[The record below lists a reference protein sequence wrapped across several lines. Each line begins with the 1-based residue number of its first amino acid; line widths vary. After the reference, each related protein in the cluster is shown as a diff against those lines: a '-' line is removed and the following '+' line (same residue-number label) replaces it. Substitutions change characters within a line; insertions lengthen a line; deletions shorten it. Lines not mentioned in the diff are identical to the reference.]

1 MKSLVFADYAVIAVF
16 FAVML
21 GVGFYYSRRS
31 KSSDQFFGNDKS
43 VPWWLSGVSFYMN
56 SFSALAFVMYSALA
70 YKFGWVPVTISW
82 LSVPA
87 VLLGAW
93 FLAVRWRRAAKGS
106 PIDYIATRYTPKMCS
121 FLAIL
126 GLPMQLLDNA
136 LKLLAIG
143 TVVGVGMGFPLFW
156 SICISGLIIVAY
168 TFLGGLKATL
178 TCDFIQFLVI
188 LSIVFALPVLCLER
202 LSAMAPASDG
212 SVLAG
217 LPGLVHGFQV
227 FLDRVPAD
235 FFNFTAGQYTWVYL
249 LVFFCCVGSTL
260 STNWSLVQRY
270 YSTRS
275 EGDAKKMAYLVASL
289 LFLGPPLFFFP
300 AMAAR
305 VFLPPIAEADLN
317 GVYAILCRE
326 VLPAGM
332 MGMVIAAM
340 FSATMS
346 SLAGNF
352 NAAAAVIVNEIYL
365 KFFPPKLSFPT
376 EQFPDS
382 SSRHCEATRSV
393 AVAISSGSAPR
404 PCGKPESSSSLLPAR
419 IATVLVGLGVIG
431 LTFVMQY
438 AQGADDLFNLSNK
451 VFGVFLPP
459 IAIPMLCGIFIKCF
473 SQRSGLV
480 GLVGG
485 IAVGLTLFICGAFYP
500 FLREMVWIFP
510 STSVATVLF
519 LVLGTVLFPDTP
531 SARTQVENFFRQLST
546 PK

>member
-1 MKSLVFADYAVIAVF
+1 MRGGSLAFADYAVIAAF

-21 GVGFYYSRRS
+21 GVGVYYSRRS

-43 VPWWLSGVSFYMN
+43 IPWWLSGVSFYMN

-70 YKFGWVPVTISW
+70 YKFGWVPVTVSW

-106 PIDYIATRYTPKMCS
+106 PIDYIAERYTPAMCRT
-121 FLAIL
+121 LAIL

-156 SICISGLIIVAY
+156 SICISGVIIVLY

-188 LSIVFALPVLCLER
+188 LAVVLTLPFLCLGR
-202 LSAMAPASDG
+202 LASVDG
-212 SVLAG
+212 GA
-217 LPGLVHGFQV
+217 GLVHGFQV
-227 FLDRVPAD
+227 FVDRVPAG
-235 FFNFTAGQYTWVYL
+235 FFAFTAGKYTWVYM

-270 YSTRS
+270 YSTKS
-275 EGDAKKMAYLVASL
+275 ERDAKKMAYLVAAL
-289 LFLGPPLFFFP
+289 LFLGPPVFFFP

-305 VFLPPIAEADLN
+305 VFLPGIPEAEMN

-326 VLPAGM
+326 VLPVGM
-332 MGMVIAAM
+332 IGMVIAAM

-352 NAAAAVIVNEIYL
+352 NAAAAVVTNELYL
-365 KFFPPKLSFPT
+365 TFAKRPSA
-376 EQFPDS
+376 S
-382 SSRHCEATRSV
+382 SKMVAARLATV
-393 AVAISSGSAPR
+393 AVG
-404 PCGKPESSSSLLPAR
+404 G
-419 IATVLVGLGVIG
+419 LVVA

-459 IAIPMLCGIFIKCF
+459 IAIPMLCGVFVRGF
-473 SQRSGLV
+473 SKRSGLC

-485 IAVGLTLFICGAFYP
+485 IVVGLAIFAAGALP
-500 FLREMVWIFP
+500 SLAHLREMVWIFP
-510 STSVATVLF
+510 ATSAATVLF
-519 LVLGTVLFPDTP
+519 LALGTRLFRDTP
-531 SARTQVENFFRQLST
+531 TERAQVEAFMARCST
-546 PK
+546 PQG

>member
-1 MKSLVFADYAVIAVF
+1 MTGTLAVLDYAVIAAF
-16 FAVML
+16 FAVMI
-21 GVGFYYSRRS
+21 GVGVYYSGRS
-31 KSSDQFFGNDKS
+31 KSSDQFFGNDKT

-70 YKFGWVPVTISW
+70 YKYGWLPVTVSW

-87 VLLGAW
+87 VLLGAG

-106 PIDYIATRYTPKMCS
+106 PIDYIAERYTPSMCRT
-121 FLAIL
+121 LAIL

-156 SICISGLIIVAY
+156 SICISGVIIVLY

-188 LSIVFALPVLCLER
+188 LAVVFALPPLCLER
-202 LSAMAPASDG
+202 VG
-212 SVLAG
+212 GFAG
-217 LPGLVHGFQV
+217 FIENTPPG
-227 FLDRVPAD
+227 
-235 FFNFTAGQYTWVYL
+235 FFDFTAGKYTWVYM

-270 YSTRS
+270 YSTKS
-275 EGDAKKMAYLVASL
+275 EKDAKKMAYLVAVL

-305 VFLPPIAEADLN
+305 VFMPGIPEDQMN
-317 GVYAILCRE
+317 GVYALVCRE

-332 MGMVIAAM
+332 IGMVIAAM

-352 NAAAAVIVNEIYL
+352 NAAAAVLTNELRL
-365 KFFPPKLSFPT
+365 KG
-376 EQFPDS
+376 
-382 SSRHCEATRSV
+382 V
-393 AVAISSGSAPR
+393 AWARVMTIAVGGAVVA
-404 PCGKPESSSSLLPAR
+404 
-419 IATVLVGLGVIG
+419 

-459 IAIPMLCGIFIKCF
+459 VAIPMLCGIFVRRF
-473 SQRSGLV
+473 SKRSGLA

-485 IAVGLTLFICGAFYP
+485 VAVGLAAFVAGAKPELAY
-500 FLREMVWIFP
+500 LREMVWIFP
-510 STSVATVLF
+510 ATAVATVLF
-519 LVLGTVLFPDTP
+519 LALGTWLFPDSADERSSVDAFMDKL
-531 SARTQVENFFRQLST
+531 SARNQTIKQS
-546 PK
+546 

>member
-1 MKSLVFADYAVIAVF
+1 MMNTGLAFADYAVIAAF

-21 GVGFYYSRRS
+21 GVGAYYSRRS
-31 KSSDQFFGNDKS
+31 KTSDQFFGNDKT

-70 YKFGWVPVTISW
+70 YKFGWVPVTVSW

-106 PIDYIATRYTPKMCS
+106 PIDYITERYTPAMCRT
-121 FLAIL
+121 LAIL

-156 SICISGLIIVAY
+156 SICISGVIIVLY

-188 LSIVFALPVLCLER
+188 LAVVFTLPPLCLER
-202 LSAMAPASDG
+202 VGGFSAFIDQVPT
-212 SVLAG
+212 
-217 LPGLVHGFQV
+217 GF
-227 FLDRVPAD
+227 FD
-235 FFNFTAGQYTWVYL
+235 FTAGKYTWTYM
-249 LVFFCCVGSTL
+249 LVFLCCVGSTL

-275 EGDAKKMAYLVASL
+275 ERDSKKMAYLVAAL
-289 LFLGPPLFFFP
+289 LFVGPPIFFFP

-305 VFLPPIAEADLN
+305 VFMPAIPESQMN
-317 GVYAILCRE
+317 GVYALVCRE
-326 VLPAGM
+326 VLPTGM
-332 MGMVIAAM
+332 IGMVIAAM

-352 NAAAAVIVNEIYL
+352 NAAAAVVTNELYL
-365 KFFPPKLSFPT
+365 KFVKNPS
-376 EQFPDS
+376 
-382 SSRHCEATRSV
+382 ATAKMIAARV
-393 AVAISSGSAPR
+393 ATVAIG
-404 PCGKPESSSSLLPAR
+404 G
-419 IATVLVGLGVIG
+419 LVVT

-459 IAIPMLCGIFIKCF
+459 IAIPMLCGIMVKRF
-473 SQRSGLV
+473 SKRSGLV

-485 IAVGLTLFICGAFYP
+485 IIVGLTLFCLGAKPELAYW
-500 FLREMVWIFP
+500 REMVWIFP
-510 STSVATVLF
+510 ATSLATILF
-519 LVLGTVLFPDTP
+519 LVLGTWKFPDNTEER
-531 SARTQVENFFRQLST
+531 AGVEAFFKQINT
-546 PK
+546 EQK

>member
-1 MKSLVFADYAVIAVF
+1 MKGLGVADYVVVAAF
-16 FAVML
+16 FAVMI
-21 GVGFYYSRRS
+21 GVGVYFSRKS
-31 KSSDQFFGNDKS
+31 KSSEQFFGGDKS
-43 VPWWLSGVSFYMN
+43 IPWWLSGISFYMN

-70 YKFGWVPVTISW
+70 YKFGWVPVTVSW

-121 FLAIL
+121 TLAVL

-156 SICISGLIIVAY
+156 AICISGVIIVLY

-188 LSIVFALPVLCLER
+188 LVVVFALPPLCLGK
-202 LSAMAPASDG
+202 LAALDG
-212 SVLAG
+212 GSGFA
-217 LPGLVHGFQV
+217 HGFQV
-227 FLDRVPAD
+227 FLDKVPD
-235 FFNFTAGQYTWVYL
+235 GFFNFTNGQYGWIYMI
-249 LVFFCCVGSTL
+249 VFFCCVGSTL

-270 YSTRS
+270 YSTKS
-275 EGDAKKMAYLVASL
+275 EKDAKKMAYLVATL
-289 LFLGPPLFFFP
+289 LFVGPPLFFFP

-305 VFLPPIAEADLN
+305 VFMPELDLN
-317 GVYAILCRE
+317 DANAMNAVYATLCKT
-326 VLPAGM
+326 VLPTGM
-332 MGMVIAAM
+332 IGMVIAAM

-352 NAAAAVIVNEIYL
+352 NAAAAVMVNELYL
-365 KFFPPKLSFPT
+365 RIDKA
-376 EQFPDS
+376 
-382 SSRHCEATRSV
+382 ATAARRMV
-393 AVAISSGSAPR
+393 A
-404 PCGKPESSSSLLPAR
+404 AR
-419 IATVLVGLGVIG
+419 VATVLVGAGVVA

-459 IAIPMLCGIFIKCF
+459 IAIPMLCGVFVKSF
-473 SQRSGLV
+473 SKRAGMT

-485 IAVGLTLFICGAFYP
+485 IAVGLALFVAGGCNP

-510 STSVATVLF
+510 LTAISTIAF
-519 LVLGTVLFPDTP
+519 LAIGTVVFPDSP
-531 SARTQVENFFRQLST
+531 EEREEVESFFRQITT
-546 PK
+546 PEAATKPDKA

>member
-1 MKSLVFADYAVIAVF
+1 MDYAVIAAF
-16 FAVML
+16 FAVMI
-21 GVGFYYSRRS
+21 GVGVYYSRKS
-31 KSSDQFFGNDKS
+31 KSSDQFFGNDKT

-70 YKFGWVPVTISW
+70 YKFGWVPVTVSW

-106 PIDYIATRYTPKMCS
+106 PIDYIAERYTPSMCRT
-121 FLAIL
+121 LAIL

-156 SICISGLIIVAY
+156 SICISGVIIVLY

-188 LSIVFALPVLCLER
+188 LAVVFTLPPLCLER
-202 LSAMAPASDG
+202 VGGLSNFIDK
-212 SVLAG
+212 
-217 LPGLVHGFQV
+217 
-227 FLDRVPAD
+227 VPAGFFD
-235 FFNFTAGQYTWVYL
+235 FTNGKYTWVYM

-270 YSTRS
+270 YSTKS
-275 EGDAKKMAYLVASL
+275 EKDAKKMAYLVAVL

-305 VFLPPIAEADLN
+305 VFMPGIPEDQMN
-317 GVYAILCRE
+317 GVYALVCRE
-326 VLPAGM
+326 VLPVGM
-332 MGMVIAAM
+332 IGMVIAAM

-352 NAAAAVIVNEIYL
+352 NAAAAVMVNELYL
-365 KFFPPKLSFPT
+365 KFAKAP
-376 EQFPDS
+376 
-382 SSRHCEATRSV
+382 SV
-393 AVAISSGSAPR
+393 KAKMIA
-404 PCGKPESSSSLLPAR
+404 AR
-419 IATVLVGLGVIG
+419 LATVLVGGLVVA

-459 IAIPMLCGIFIKCF
+459 IAIPMLCGIFVRRF
-473 SQRSGLV
+473 SKHSGLV

-485 IAVGLTLFICGAFYP
+485 IAVGLVLFVLGAKPELAY
-500 FLREMVWIFP
+500 LREMVWIFP
-510 STSVATVLF
+510 ATALATVVF
-519 LVLGTVLFPDTP
+519 LVLGTVLFPDRADER
-531 SARTQVENFFRQLST
+531 SSVDAFMDKLSDRNQT
-546 PK
+546 IKQS

>member
-1 MKSLVFADYAVIAVF
+1 MMI
-16 FAVML
+16 
-21 GVGFYYSRRS
+21 GVGVYYSRKS
-31 KSSDQFFGNDKS
+31 TSSDQFFGNDKS

-70 YKFGWVPVTISW
+70 YKFGWVPVTVSW

-106 PIDYIATRYTPKMCS
+106 PIDYIATRYTPTMCRT
-121 FLAIL
+121 LAWL

-156 SICISGLIIVAY
+156 SICISGLIIVLY

-188 LSIVFALPVLCLER
+188 LIVVFALPPLCLQR
-202 LSAMAPASDG
+202 LAAYGAAGATPPSGLAALVDG
-212 SVLAG
+212 
-217 LPGLVHGFQV
+217 FRY
-227 FLDRVPAD
+227 FLDNVPD
-235 FFNFTAGQYTWVYL
+235 GFFNFTNGKYTGVYM

-270 YSTRS
+270 YSTKS
-275 EGDAKKMAYLVASL
+275 EKDAQKMAYLVAAL
-289 LFLGPPLFFFP
+289 LFIGPPVFFFP

-305 VFLPPIAEADLN
+305 LFLSPIPESEMN

-326 VLPAGM
+326 VLPTGM
-332 MGMVIAAM
+332 IGMVIAAM

-352 NAAAAVIVNEIYL
+352 NAAAAVITDAL
-365 KFFPPKLSFPT
+365 GRKSMLAA
-376 EQFPDS
+376 
-382 SSRHCEATRSV
+382 RLATIFVGGLVV
-393 AVAISSGSAPR
+393 A
-404 PCGKPESSSSLLPAR
+404 
-419 IATVLVGLGVIG
+419 

-459 IAIPMLCGIFIKCF
+459 IAIPMLCGIFARGF
-473 SQRSGLV
+473 SRRSGMC

-485 IAVGLTLFICGAFYP
+485 ISVGLAIFVVGAKPEFAY
-500 FLREMVWIFP
+500 LREMTWIFP
-510 STSVATVLF
+510 ITASATLLSLLLGSLF
-519 LVLGTVLFPDTP
+519 LKDSASERETVE
-531 SARTQVENFFRQLST
+531 AFFRQIET
-546 PK
+546 GAR

>member
-1 MKSLVFADYAVIAVF
+1 MEKSLAVCDYAVIAVF
-16 FAVML
+16 FAVMV
-21 GVGFYYSRRS
+21 GVGVFYSRRS
-31 KSSDQFFGNDKS
+31 KSSDQFFGNDKT

-70 YKFGWVPVTISW
+70 YKFGWVPVTVSW

-106 PIDYIATRYTPKMCS
+106 PIDYIASRYTPGMCRT
-121 FLAIL
+121 LAIL

-156 SICISGLIIVAY
+156 SICISGLIIVLY

-188 LSIVFALPVLCLER
+188 LAVVFALPPLCLEK
-202 LSAMAPASDG
+202 LAAVDG
-212 SVLAG
+212 GTGLA
-217 LPGLVHGFQV
+217 HGFQV
-227 FLDRVPAD
+227 FIDKVPTG
-235 FFNFTAGQYTWVYL
+235 FFHFTNGQYTGIYM

-270 YSTRS
+270 YSTKS
-275 EGDAKKMAYLVASL
+275 ERDARKMAYLVATL
-289 LFLGPPLFFFP
+289 LFVGPPLFFFP

-305 VFLPPIAEADLN
+305 VFLPALDVNSPEAMN
-317 GVYAILCRE
+317 AVYATLCRA

-332 MGMVIAAM
+332 IGMVIAAM

-352 NAAAAVIVNEIYL
+352 NAAAAVMVNELYL
-365 KFFPPKLSFPT
+365 KVKKA
-376 EQFPDS
+376 
-382 SSRHCEATRSV
+382 ATPVERMFAARV
-393 AVAISSGSAPR
+393 ATIV
-404 PCGKPESSSSLLPAR
+404 
-419 IATVLVGLGVIG
+419 VGAGVVG
-431 LTFVMQY
+431 LTFVVQY

-459 IAIPMLCGIFIKCF
+459 IAIPMLAGIF
-473 SQRSGLV
+473 SRRLSRRSGLCA
-480 GLVGG
+480 LVGG
-485 IAVGLTLFICGAFYP
+485 IVVGLVLFTLGAWHP

-510 STSVATVLF
+510 ATAGATILF
-519 LVLGTVLFPDTP
+519 LVLGTVIFPDTP
-531 SARTQVENFFRQLST
+531 DERKEIEAWVDGLSGL
-546 PK
+546 PFKEKI

>member
-1 MKSLVFADYAVIAVF
+1 MKGLGFADYAVVAAF
-16 FAVML
+16 FAVMI
-21 GVGFYYSRRS
+21 GVGVYFSRKS
-31 KSSDQFFGNDKS
+31 KSSEQFFGGDKS

-70 YKFGWVPVTISW
+70 YKFGWVPVTVSW

-121 FLAIL
+121 TLAVL

-156 SICISGLIIVAY
+156 AICISGVIIVLY

-178 TCDFIQFLVI
+178 TCDFIQFVVI
-188 LSIVFALPVLCLER
+188 LVVVFALPPLCLQK
-202 LSAMAPASDG
+202 LSALAPAADG
-212 SVLAG
+212 TTVTGFA
-217 LPGLVHGFQV
+217 GLVHGFQV
-227 FLDRVPAD
+227 FLDKVPD
-235 FFNFTAGQYTWVYL
+235 GFFNFTNGQYGWIYMA
-249 LVFFCCVGSTL
+249 VFFCCVGSTL

-270 YSTRS
+270 YSTKS
-275 EGDAKKMAYLVASL
+275 EKDAKKMAYLVAAL
-289 LFLGPPLFFFP
+289 LFIGPPLFFFP

-305 VFLPPIAEADLN
+305 VFMPELDLN
-317 GVYAILCRE
+317 DANAMNAVYATLCKT
-326 VLPAGM
+326 VLPTGM
-332 MGMVIAAM
+332 IGMVIAAM

-352 NAAAAVIVNEIYL
+352 NAAAAVMVNELYL
-365 KFFPPKLSFPT
+365 RIDKA
-376 EQFPDS
+376 
-382 SSRHCEATRSV
+382 ATAARRMV
-393 AVAISSGSAPR
+393 A
-404 PCGKPESSSSLLPAR
+404 AR
-419 IATVLVGLGVIG
+419 VATVIVGAGVVA

-459 IAIPMLCGIFIKCF
+459 IAIPMLCGVFVKNF
-473 SQRSGLV
+473 SKRSGMT

-485 IAVGLTLFICGAFYP
+485 IVVGLAIFVAGAWHP

-510 STSVATVLF
+510 LTAFATIVF
-519 LVLGTVLFPDTP
+519 LALGTLLFPDRP
-531 SARTQVENFFRQLST
+531 EEREEVESFFRQITT
-546 PK
+546 PAK

>member
-1 MKSLVFADYAVIAVF
+1 MTKGLAFLDYAVIAAF
-16 FAVML
+16 FAVMI
-21 GVGFYYSRRS
+21 GVGVFYSRKS
-31 KSSDQFFGNDKS
+31 KSSDQFFGNDKT

-70 YKFGWVPVTISW
+70 YKFGWVPVTVSW

-106 PIDYIATRYTPKMCS
+106 PIDYIAERYTPSMCRT
-121 FLAIL
+121 LAIL

-156 SICISGLIIVAY
+156 SICISGVIIVLY

-188 LSIVFALPVLCLER
+188 LVVIFALPPLCLGK
-202 LSAMAPASDG
+202 LAAVDGGTGMA
-212 SVLAG
+212 
-217 LPGLVHGFQV
+217 HGFEV
-227 FLDRVPAD
+227 FLAKVPTG
-235 FFNFTAGQYTWVYL
+235 FFDFTAGKYTWVYM

-270 YSTRS
+270 YSTKS
-275 EGDAKKMAYLVASL
+275 EKDAKKMAYLVATL
-289 LFLGPPLFFFP
+289 LFVGPPIFFFP

-305 VFLPPIAEADLN
+305 VFLPAIPETEMN

-326 VLPAGM
+326 VLPVGM
-332 MGMVIAAM
+332 IGMVIAAM

-352 NAAAAVIVNEIYL
+352 NAAAAVITNAL
-365 KFFPPKLSFPT
+365 KMKSMF
-376 EQFPDS
+376 
-382 SSRHCEATRSV
+382 A
-393 AVAISSGSAPR
+393 
-404 PCGKPESSSSLLPAR
+404 AR
-419 IATVLVGLGVIG
+419 VATVVVGGLVVA

-459 IAIPMLCGIFIKCF
+459 IAIPMLCGIFVRKF
-473 SQRSGLV
+473 SKRSGLM

-485 IAVGLTLFICGAFYP
+485 IAVGLAIFIAGAKP
-500 FLREMVWIFP
+500 ELAHLREMIWIFP
-510 STSVATVLF
+510 ATALATFLF
-519 LVLGTVLFPDTP
+519 LVLGTVIFPD
-531 SARTQVENFFRQLST
+531 RTGERQAVDAFMDRIANGN
-546 PK
+546 

>member
-1 MKSLVFADYAVIAVF
+1 MDTSLAFADYVVIAAF
-16 FAVML
+16 FAVMI
-21 GVGFYYSRRS
+21 GVGVFYSRRS
-31 KSSDQFFGNDKS
+31 RSSDQFFGNDKT

-70 YKFGWVPVTISW
+70 YKFGWVPVTVSW

-106 PIDYIATRYTPKMCS
+106 PIDYIAERYTPGMCRT
-121 FLAIL
+121 LAIL

-156 SICISGLIIVAY
+156 SICISGVIIVLY

-188 LSIVFALPVLCLER
+188 LAVVFTLPFMCLGR
-202 LSAMAPASDG
+202 VGGLSGFIDKAP
-212 SVLAG
+212 
-217 LPGLVHGFQV
+217 PG
-227 FLDRVPAD
+227 
-235 FFNFTAGQYTWVYL
+235 FFDFTAGKYTWVYM

-270 YSTRS
+270 YSTKS
-275 EGDAKKMAYLVASL
+275 EKDAKKMAYLVAAL
-289 LFLGPPLFFFP
+289 LFLGPPIFFFP

-305 VFLPPIAEADLN
+305 VFLPGIPEEQMN
-317 GVYAILCRE
+317 GVYALVCRE
-326 VLPAGM
+326 VLPVGM
-332 MGMVIAAM
+332 IGMVIAAM

-352 NAAAAVIVNEIYL
+352 NAAAAVLTNELRL
-365 KFFPPKLSFPT
+365 KGM
-376 EQFPDS
+376 
-382 SSRHCEATRSV
+382 V
-393 AVAISSGSAPR
+393 W
-404 PCGKPESSSSLLPAR
+404 AR
-419 IATVLVGLGVIG
+419 VMTILVGGAVIA

-438 AQGADDLFNLSNK
+438 AQGADDLFNVSNK

-459 IAIPMLCGIFIKCF
+459 IAIPMLCGIFVRRF
-473 SQRSGLV
+473 SKRSGLM

-485 IAVGLTLFICGAFYP
+485 IAVGLAIFIVGAKPELAY
-500 FLREMVWIFP
+500 LREMVWIFP
-510 STSVATVLF
+510 MTAVATVLF
-519 LVLGTVLFPDTP
+519 LVLGTLFFPDTADERKEIEKWMDTLT
-531 SARTQVENFFRQLST
+531 SR
-546 PK
+546 

>member
-1 MKSLVFADYAVIAVF
+1 MRTGLAVLDYAVIAAF

-21 GVGFYYSRRS
+21 GVGVFYSRRS
-31 KSSDQFFGNDKS
+31 KSSDQFFGNDKT

-70 YKFGWVPVTISW
+70 YKFGWVPVTVSW

-106 PIDYIATRYTPKMCS
+106 PIDYIAERYTPEMCRT
-121 FLAIL
+121 LAVL

-136 LKLLAIG
+136 MKLLAIG

-156 SICISGLIIVAY
+156 SICVSGVIIVLY

-188 LSIVFALPVLCLER
+188 LAVVFALPPLCL
-202 LSAMAPASDG
+202 G
-212 SVLAG
+212 KLAG
-217 LPGLVHGFQV
+217 LDGGTGLVHGLQV
-227 FLDRVPAD
+227 FVEKVPSG
-235 FFNFTAGQYTWVYL
+235 FFDFTAGKYTWVYM

-270 YSTRS
+270 YATKS
-275 EGDAKKMAYLVASL
+275 EKDARKMAYLVAAL
-289 LFLGPPLFFFP
+289 LFIGPPLFFFP

-305 VFLPPIAEADLN
+305 VFLPGIPEDQMN
-317 GVYAILCRE
+317 GVYALVCRE

-332 MGMVIAAM
+332 IGMVIAAM

-352 NAAAAVIVNEIYL
+352 NAAAAVVTNELYL
-365 KFFPPKLSFPT
+365 KIAGNPS
-376 EQFPDS
+376 
-382 SSRHCEATRSV
+382 
-393 AVAISSGSAPR
+393 PR
-404 PCGKPESSSSLLPAR
+404 AKMLAAR
-419 IATVLVGLGVIG
+419 TATVLVGGLVVA

-459 IAIPMLCGIFIKCF
+459 IAIPMLCGVFVRRF
-473 SQRSGLV
+473 SRRSGLM

-485 IAVGLTLFICGAFYP
+485 IAVGLAVFVIGAKP
-500 FLREMVWIFP
+500 ELACLREMVWIFP
-510 STSVATVLF
+510 MTAVATVAF
-519 LVLGTVLFPDTP
+519 LILGTRLFPDAP
-531 SARTQVENFFRQLST
+531 ADRAAVDAFMDRLSAKS
-546 PK
+546 

>member
-1 MKSLVFADYAVIAVF
+1 MKGLVFADYAVIAVF

-21 GVGFYYSRRS
+21 GVGVYYSRAA
-31 KSSDQFFGNDKS
+31 KSSDQFFGNDKTI
-43 VPWWLSGVSFYMN
+43 PWWLSGVSFYMN

-70 YKFGWVPVTISW
+70 YKFGWVPVTVSW

-121 FLAIL
+121 TLAVL

-156 SICISGLIIVAY
+156 SICISGVIIVAY

-188 LSIVFALPVLCLER
+188 LAVVFALPPLCLQK
-202 LSAMAPASDG
+202 LAAVDG
-212 SVLAG
+212 G
-217 LPGLVHGFQV
+217 TGLVHGFSV
-227 FLDRVPAD
+227 FLDKVPD
-235 FFNFTAGQYTWVYL
+235 GFFNFTNGQYGWIYM

-270 YSTRS
+270 YSTKS
-275 EGDAKKMAYLVASL
+275 EKDAKKMAYLVATL
-289 LFLGPPLFFFP
+289 LFVGPPLFFFP

-305 VFLPPIAEADLN
+305 VFMPELDVNNAAQMN
-317 GVYAILCRE
+317 AVYATLCKT

-332 MGMVIAAM
+332 IGMVIAAM

-352 NAAAAVIVNEIYL
+352 NAAAAVMVNEIYL
-365 KFFPPKLSFPT
+365 KIDRAASAA
-376 EQFPDS
+376 
-382 SSRHCEATRSV
+382 RRMV
-393 AVAISSGSAPR
+393 A
-404 PCGKPESSSSLLPAR
+404 AR
-419 IATVLVGLGVIG
+419 VATVLVGAGVVA

-459 IAIPMLCGIFIKCF
+459 IAIPMLCGVFVKRF
-473 SQRSGLV
+473 SKRAGMA

-485 IAVGLTLFICGAFYP
+485 IVVGLTLFVVGAWHP

-510 STSVATVLF
+510 ATAIATVLF
-519 LVLGTVLFPDTP
+519 LVIGTLVFPDLP
-531 SARTQVENFFRQLST
+531 EERREVEEFFRQLTT
-546 PK
+546 PEASAR

>member
-1 MKSLVFADYAVIAVF
+1 MKSLAFLDYAVIAAF
-16 FAVML
+16 FAVMI
-21 GVGFYYSRRS
+21 GVGVYYSRKS
-31 KSSDQFFGNDKS
+31 KSSDQFFGNDKT

-70 YKFGWVPVTISW
+70 YKFGWVPVTVSW

-106 PIDYIATRYTPKMCS
+106 PIDYIAERYTPGMCRT
-121 FLAIL
+121 LAIL

-156 SICISGLIIVAY
+156 SICISGVIIVLY

-188 LSIVFALPVLCLER
+188 LVVIFTLPPLCLEK
-202 LSAMAPASDG
+202 LAAVSGGGQNMIDG
-212 SVLAG
+212 
-217 LPGLVHGFQV
+217 FRV
-227 FLDRVPAD
+227 FLDRVPAG
-235 FFNFTAGQYTWVYL
+235 FFDFTAGKYTWVYM

-270 YSTRS
+270 YSTKS
-275 EGDAKKMAYLVASL
+275 EKDAKKMAYLVAAL
-289 LFLGPPLFFFP
+289 LFLGPPIFFFP

-305 VFLPPIAEADLN
+305 VFMPGIPEDQMN
-317 GVYAILCRE
+317 GVYALVCRE
-326 VLPAGM
+326 VLPVGM
-332 MGMVIAAM
+332 IGMVIAAM

-352 NAAAAVIVNEIYL
+352 NAAAAVMVNELYL
-365 KFFPPKLSFPT
+365 KFAKAPSAKAKMIAARL
-376 EQFPDS
+376 
-382 SSRHCEATRSV
+382 AT
-393 AVAISSGSAPR
+393 I
-404 PCGKPESSSSLLPAR
+404 
-419 IATVLVGLGVIG
+419 LVGGLVIA

-459 IAIPMLCGIFIKCF
+459 IAIPMLCGIFVRRF
-473 SQRSGLV
+473 SKRSGLI

-485 IAVGLTLFICGAFYP
+485 IAVGLVLFTLGAKPELAY
-500 FLREMVWIFP
+500 LREMIWIFP
-510 STSVATVLF
+510 ATAIATVVFLF
-519 LVLGTVLFPDTP
+519 LGSTIFPDKQEERAAVDAFMDKIA
-531 SARTQVENFFRQLST
+531 SR
-546 PK
+546 

>member
-1 MKSLVFADYAVIAVF
+1 MTNGLASLDYAVIAVF
-16 FAVML
+16 FAVMI
-21 GVGFYYSRRS
+21 GVGVYYSRKS
-31 KSSDQFFGNDKS
+31 KSSDQFFGNDKT

-70 YKFGWVPVTISW
+70 YKFGWVPVTVSW

-106 PIDYIATRYTPKMCS
+106 PIDYIAERYTPSMCRT
-121 FLAIL
+121 LAIL

-156 SICISGLIIVAY
+156 SICISGVIIVLY

-188 LSIVFALPVLCLER
+188 LVVIFALPPLCLER
-202 LSAMAPASDG
+202 VGGFSGFIDKVP
-212 SVLAG
+212 
-217 LPGLVHGFQV
+217 PG
-227 FLDRVPAD
+227 
-235 FFNFTAGQYTWVYL
+235 FFDFTAGKYTWVYM

-270 YSTRS
+270 YSTKS
-275 EGDAKKMAYLVASL
+275 ERDAKKMAYLVAAL
-289 LFLGPPLFFFP
+289 LFLGPPIFFFP

-305 VFLPPIAEADLN
+305 VFMPGIPEEQMN
-317 GVYAILCRE
+317 GVYALVCRE
-326 VLPAGM
+326 VLPVGM
-332 MGMVIAAM
+332 IGMVIAAM

-352 NAAAAVIVNEIYL
+352 NAAAAVLTNEL
-365 KFFPPKLSFPT
+365 LGVGGRCRCRSERSKLV
-376 EQFPDS
+376 
-382 SSRHCEATRSV
+382 V
-393 AVAISSGSAPR
+393 AR
-404 PCGKPESSSSLLPAR
+404 L
-419 IATVLVGLGVIG
+419 ATVLVGGLVIA

-459 IAIPMLCGIFIKCF
+459 IAIPMLCGILVRRF
-473 SQRSGLV
+473 SKRSGLV

-485 IAVGLTLFICGAFYP
+485 IVAGLAIFIAGAKLEFAY
-500 FLREMVWIFP
+500 LREMVWIFP
-510 STSVATVLF
+510 VTAVATVVF
-519 LVLGTVLFPDTP
+519 LVLGTVLFPD
-531 SARTQVENFFRQLST
+531 SADERKEIEKWMDGLTSR
-546 PK
+546 

>member
-1 MKSLVFADYAVIAVF
+1 MKSLAVLDYAVIAVF
-16 FAVML
+16 FAVMI
-21 GVGFYYSRRS
+21 GVGVYYSRKS
-31 KSSDQFFGNDKS
+31 KSSDQFFGNDKT
-43 VPWWLSGVSFYMN
+43 VPWWLSGISFYMN

-70 YKFGWVPVTISW
+70 YKFGWVPVTVSW

-106 PIDYIATRYTPKMCS
+106 PIDYIAERYTPGMCRT
-121 FLAIL
+121 LAIL

-156 SICISGLIIVAY
+156 SICISGVIIVLY

-188 LSIVFALPVLCLER
+188 LVVIIALPPLCLER
-202 LSAMAPASDG
+202 VG
-212 SVLAG
+212 
-217 LPGLVHGFQV
+217 GFSG
-227 FLDRVPAD
+227 FLDRVPPG
-235 FFNFTAGQYTWVYL
+235 FFDFTAGKYTWVYM

-270 YSTRS
+270 YSTKS
-275 EGDAKKMAYLVASL
+275 EKDAKKMAYLVAAL
-289 LFLGPPLFFFP
+289 LFLGPPIFFFP

-305 VFLPPIAEADLN
+305 VFMPGIPEDQMN
-317 GVYAILCRE
+317 GVYALVCRE
-326 VLPAGM
+326 VLPVGM
-332 MGMVIAAM
+332 IGMVIAAM

-352 NAAAAVIVNEIYL
+352 NAAAAVMVNELYL
-365 KFFPPKLSFPT
+365 KVVKAP
-376 EQFPDS
+376 
-382 SSRHCEATRSV
+382 
-393 AVAISSGSAPR
+393 SAR
-404 PCGKPESSSSLLPAR
+404 AKMIAAR
-419 IATVLVGLGVIG
+419 VATVLVGGLVVA

-459 IAIPMLCGIFIKCF
+459 IAIPMLCGIFVRRF
-473 SQRSGLV
+473 SKRSGMMA
-480 GLVGG
+480 LVGG
-485 IAVGLTLFICGAFYP
+485 IAVGLAIFCVGAKPELAY
-500 FLREMVWIFP
+500 LREMIWIFP
-510 STSVATVLF
+510 ATAAATVLF
-519 LVLGTVLFPDTP
+519 LVLGTALFPDR
-531 SARTQVENFFRQLST
+531 AEERQAVDAFMDRIERG
-546 PK
+546 

>member
-1 MKSLVFADYAVIAVF
+1 MEHSLSVIDYAVVAVF
-16 FAVML
+16 FAVMI
-21 GVGFYYSRRS
+21 GVGVYYSRKS
-31 KSSDQFFGNDKS
+31 KSADQFFGGDKS

-70 YKFGWVPVTISW
+70 YKFGWVPVTVSW

-121 FLAIL
+121 TLAVL

-143 TVVGVGMGFPLFW
+143 TVVGVGLGFPLFW
-156 SICISGLIIVAY
+156 AICVSGSIIVLY

-188 LSIVFALPVLCLER
+188 LVVVFALPPLCLGR
-202 LSAMAPASDG
+202 LAAMDG
-212 SVLAG
+212 G
-217 LPGLVHGFQV
+217 TGIVHGFQV
-227 FLDRVPAD
+227 FLDKVPD
-235 FFNFTAGQYTWVYL
+235 GFFNFTNGQYTWIYM

-270 YSTRS
+270 YSTKS
-275 EGDAKKMAYLVASL
+275 EKDAKKMAYLVATL
-289 LFLGPPLFFFP
+289 LFVGPPLFFFP

-305 VFLPPIAEADLN
+305 VFMPELDLN
-317 GVYAILCRE
+317 DANAMNAVYATLCKT

-332 MGMVIAAM
+332 IGMVIAAM

-352 NAAAAVIVNEIYL
+352 NAAAAVMVNEIYL
-365 KFFPPKLSFPT
+365 RLDKAAT
-376 EQFPDS
+376 
-382 SSRHCEATRSV
+382 ATRRML
-393 AVAISSGSAPR
+393 A
-404 PCGKPESSSSLLPAR
+404 AR
-419 IATVLVGLGVIG
+419 VATVVVGLGVVG

-459 IAIPMLCGIFIKCF
+459 IAIPMLCGVFVKRF
-473 SQRSGLV
+473 SKRAGMA

-485 IAVGLTLFICGAFYP
+485 IVVGLALFVVGGWHP

-510 STSVATVLF
+510 ATAVATVVF
-519 LVLGTVLFPDTP
+519 LALGTAVFPDKP
-531 SARTQVENFFRQLST
+531 EERREVEDFFRQIET
-546 PK
+546 PA

>member
-1 MKSLVFADYAVIAVF
+1 MRIVYNMCAMTKSISFIDYVVVVAF
-16 FAVML
+16 FVVMV
-21 GVGFYYSRRS
+21 GVGVHYARRTMT
-31 KSSDQFFGNDKS
+31 SDQFFGNDKT

-70 YKFGWVPVTISW
+70 YKFGWVPVTVSW

-87 VLLGAW
+87 VLIGAW

-106 PIDYIATRYTPKMCS
+106 PIDYIAERYTPKMCS
-121 FLAIL
+121 TLAIL

-178 TCDFIQFLVI
+178 VCDFIQFLFIGAVV
-188 LSIVFALPVLCLER
+188 LTLPFLCLGH
-202 LSAMAPASDG
+202 LAALDG
-212 SVLAG
+212 GAG
-217 LPGLVHGFQV
+217 LAHGFKV
-227 FLDRVPAD
+227 FVARAPEG
-235 FFNFTAGQYTWVYL
+235 FFRFTAGQYTWVYM
-249 LVFFCCVGSTL
+249 LVFFCAVGSTL

-270 YSTRS
+270 YSTKS
-275 EGDAKKMAYLVASL
+275 ERDAKKMAYLVAAL
-289 LFLGPPLFFFP
+289 LFVGPPLFFFP

-305 VFLPPIAEADLN
+305 VFLPPLDLN
-317 GVYAILCRE
+317 DAGAMNAVYATLCRA
-326 VLPAGM
+326 VLPVGM

-352 NAAAAVIVNEIYL
+352 NAAASVVVNELYL
-365 KFFPPKLSFPT
+365 TFAPAA
-376 EQFPDS
+376 
-382 SSRHCEATRSV
+382 SSRAKML
-393 AVAISSGSAPR
+393 A
-404 PCGKPESSSSLLPAR
+404 AR
-419 IATVLVGLGVIG
+419 IATVLVGGLVLA

-438 AQGADDLFNLSNK
+438 VQGADDLFNLSNK

-459 IAIPMLCGIFIKCF
+459 IAVPMLG
-473 SQRSGLV
+473 GLLIRRLSRRAGMV

-485 IAVGLTLFICGAFYP
+485 IAFGLVLFSFGARWP
-500 FLREMVWIFP
+500 FLREMVWSFP
-510 STSVATVLF
+510 LTATATIVCLT
-519 LVLGTVLFPDTP
+519 LGTFLLPDETE
-531 SARTQVENFFRQLST
+531 SRTAVDRFFAKLSGSL
-546 PK
+546 

>member
-1 MKSLVFADYAVIAVF
+1 MNSLATLDYAVIAAF
-16 FAVML
+16 FAVMI
-21 GVGFYYSRRS
+21 GVGAYYSRRS
-31 KSSDQFFGNDKS
+31 KSSDQFFGNDKT

-70 YKFGWVPVTISW
+70 YKFGWVPVTVSW

-106 PIDYIATRYTPKMCS
+106 PIDYIAERYTPGMCRT
-121 FLAIL
+121 LAVL

-156 SICISGLIIVAY
+156 SICISGVIIVLY

-188 LSIVFALPVLCLER
+188 LAVVFALPPLCLEK
-202 LSAMAPASDG
+202 LAACGPQGAASPTG
-212 SVLAG
+212 WAG
-217 LPGLVHGFQV
+217 LAEGFRV
-227 FLDRVPAD
+227 FLDKVPAG
-235 FFNFTAGQYTWVYL
+235 FFDFTAGKYTWVYM

-270 YSTRS
+270 YSTKS
-275 EGDAKKMAYLVASL
+275 ERDAKKMAYLVAVL
-289 LFLGPPLFFFP
+289 LFVGPPLFFFP

-305 VFLPPIAEADLN
+305 VFMPDIPDSDMN
-317 GVYAILCRE
+317 GVYALVCKS

-332 MGMVIAAM
+332 IGMVIAAM

-352 NAAAAVIVNEIYL
+352 NAAAAVVTNEL
-365 KFFPPKLSFPT
+365 LGVGEGCRSERSKLV
-376 EQFPDS
+376 
-382 SSRHCEATRSV
+382 V
-393 AVAISSGSAPR
+393 ARV
-404 PCGKPESSSSLLPAR
+404 
-419 IATVLVGLGVIG
+419 ATVLVGGLVVA

-459 IAIPMLCGIFIKCF
+459 IAIPMLCGILVRRF
-473 SQRSGLV
+473 SRRSGLV
-480 GLVGG
+480 ALVGG
-485 IAVGLTLFICGAFYP
+485 IAVGLALFAVGAAYP

-510 STSVATVLF
+510 ATAAATVVFLF
-519 LVLGTVLFPDTP
+519 LGTALFPDRP
-531 SARTQVENFFRQLST
+531 DERAAVDRFMDKLDSRDGGNAV
-546 PK
+546 P

>member
-1 MKSLVFADYAVIAVF
+1 MKPLAFLDYAVIAAF

-31 KSSDQFFGNDKS
+31 KSSDQFFGNDKT

-70 YKFGWVPVTISW
+70 YKFGWVPVTVSW

-106 PIDYIATRYTPKMCS
+106 PIDYIAERYTPGMCRT
-121 FLAIL
+121 LAIL

-156 SICISGLIIVAY
+156 SICISGVIIVLY

-188 LSIVFALPVLCLER
+188 LAVVFTLPGLCLER
-202 LSAMAPASDG
+202 VG
-212 SVLAG
+212 
-217 LPGLVHGFQV
+217 GFAN
-227 FLDRVPAD
+227 FLDKVPPG
-235 FFNFTAGQYTWVYL
+235 FFDFTAGKYTWVYM

-270 YSTRS
+270 YSTKS
-275 EGDAKKMAYLVASL
+275 EKDAKKMAYLVAAL
-289 LFLGPPLFFFP
+289 LFVGPPVFFFP

-305 VFLPPIAEADLN
+305 VFMPDIPEDQMN
-317 GVYAILCRE
+317 GVYALVCRE

-332 MGMVIAAM
+332 IGMVIAAM

-352 NAAAAVIVNEIYL
+352 NAAAAVVTNELYL
-365 KFFPPKLSFPT
+365 KFAKNPSAQAKMVAA
-376 EQFPDS
+376 
-382 SSRHCEATRSV
+382 RVATV
-393 AVAISSGSAPR
+393 AVG
-404 PCGKPESSSSLLPAR
+404 G
-419 IATVLVGLGVIG
+419 LVVA

-459 IAIPMLCGIFIKCF
+459 IAIPMLCGIFVRRF
-473 SQRSGLV
+473 SKRSGLM

-485 IAVGLTLFICGAFYP
+485 IAVGLAVFVLGAKPEFAY
-500 FLREMVWIFP
+500 LREMIWIFP
-510 STSVATVLF
+510 STAVATVLF
-519 LVLGTVLFPDTP
+519 LFAGTCLFPD
-531 SARTQVENFFRQLST
+531 AADERRTVDAFFKQIT
-546 PK
+546 TEQK

>member
-1 MKSLVFADYAVIAVF
+1 MNSLATLDYAVIAAF
-16 FAVML
+16 FAVMI
-21 GVGFYYSRRS
+21 GVGAYYSRRS
-31 KSSDQFFGNDKS
+31 KSSDQFFGNDKT

-70 YKFGWVPVTISW
+70 YKFGWVPVTVSW

-106 PIDYIATRYTPKMCS
+106 PIDYIAERYTPGMCRT
-121 FLAIL
+121 LAVL

-156 SICISGLIIVAY
+156 SICISGVIIVLY

-188 LSIVFALPVLCLER
+188 LAVVFALPPLCLER
-202 LSAMAPASDG
+202 LAACGPQGAASPTG
-212 SVLAG
+212 WAG
-217 LPGLVHGFQV
+217 LAEGFRV
-227 FLDRVPAD
+227 FLDKVPAG
-235 FFNFTAGQYTWVYL
+235 FFDFTAGKYTWVYM

-270 YSTRS
+270 YSTKS
-275 EGDAKKMAYLVASL
+275 ERDAKKMAYLVAVL
-289 LFLGPPLFFFP
+289 LFVGPPLFFFP

-305 VFLPPIAEADLN
+305 VFMPDIPDSDMN
-317 GVYAILCRE
+317 GVYALVCKS

-332 MGMVIAAM
+332 IGMVIAAM

-352 NAAAAVIVNEIYL
+352 NAAAAVMVNELYL
-365 KFFPPKLSFPT
+365 KFAKAP
-376 EQFPDS
+376 
-382 SSRHCEATRSV
+382 
-393 AVAISSGSAPR
+393 SA
-404 PCGKPESSSSLLPAR
+404 KAKMIAAR
-419 IATVLVGLGVIG
+419 VATVLVGGLVVA

-459 IAIPMLCGIFIKCF
+459 IAIPMLCGILVRRF
-473 SQRSGLV
+473 SRRSGLV
-480 GLVGG
+480 ALVGG
-485 IAVGLTLFICGAFYP
+485 IAVGLALFAVGAAYP

-510 STSVATVLF
+510 ATAAATVVFLF
-519 LVLGTVLFPDTP
+519 LGTALFPDRP
-531 SARTQVENFFRQLST
+531 DERAAVDRFMDKLDSRDGGNAV
-546 PK
+546 P

>member
-1 MKSLVFADYAVIAVF
+1 MNKSLVAADYTVIAVF
-16 FAVML
+16 FAAMV
-21 GVGFYYSRRS
+21 GVGIYYSRRS

-43 VPWWLSGVSFYMN
+43 IPWWLSGVSFYMN

-70 YKFGWVPVTISW
+70 YKFGWVPVTVSW

-106 PIDYIATRYTPKMCS
+106 PIDYIAERYTPGMCRT
-121 FLAIL
+121 LAVL

-156 SICISGLIIVAY
+156 AICISGLIIVLY

-178 TCDFIQFLVI
+178 VCDFLQFLVI
-188 LSIVFALPVLCLER
+188 LAVVFALPALCLGR
-202 LSAMAPASDG
+202 LAALDG
-212 SVLAG
+212 GSG
-217 LPGLVHGFQV
+217 LLHGFSV
-227 FLDRVPAD
+227 FLERAPDG
-235 FFNFTAGQYTWVYL
+235 FFDFTAGKYTWVYM
-249 LVFFCCVGSTL
+249 LVFLCCVGSTL

-270 YSTRS
+270 YSTKS
-275 EGDAKKMAYLVASL
+275 ERDAKKMAYLVAAL
-289 LFLGPPLFFFP
+289 LFAGPPLFFFP

-305 VFLPPIAEADLN
+305 VSLPGISESEMN

-326 VLPAGM
+326 VLPVGM
-332 MGMVIAAM
+332 IGMVIAAM

-352 NAAAAVIVNEIYL
+352 NAAAAVMVNEIYL
-365 KFFPPKLSFPT
+365 KFAKAPSAKA
-376 EQFPDS
+376 
-382 SSRHCEATRSV
+382 RMV
-393 AVAISSGSAPR
+393 A
-404 PCGKPESSSSLLPAR
+404 AR
-419 IATVLVGLGVIG
+419 VATVLVGGLVVA

-459 IAIPMLCGIFIKCF
+459 IAIPMLCGIFVRRF
-473 SQRSGLV
+473 SRRSGMAA
-480 GLVGG
+480 LVGG
-485 IAVGLTLFICGAFYP
+485 IATGLAVFASGAAPSLAY
-500 FLREMVWIFP
+500 LREMVWIFP
-510 STSVATVLF
+510 ITAVATVAF
-519 LVLGTVLFPDTP
+519 LAVGTAIFPD
-531 SARTQVENFFRQLST
+531 SALDRAEVDAFFDRLSSK
-546 PK
+546 PKE